1 MKHYRILEKKKTQK
15 EYTIQYL
22 KPTFFGLQIW
32 KNLNSKTYYKYDEAL
47 TEIKKVI
54 KEEDYETQEFGY
66 HYIDAYKLFKSKSK

>member
-1 MKHYRILEKKKTQK
+1 MKHYRILEKKQTQK

-32 KNLNSKTYYKYDEAL
+32 KNLNNKTYYKYDEAL

-54 KEEDYETQEFGY
+54 NRNCILGCQTDGKNIF
-66 HYIDAYKLFKSKSK
+66 